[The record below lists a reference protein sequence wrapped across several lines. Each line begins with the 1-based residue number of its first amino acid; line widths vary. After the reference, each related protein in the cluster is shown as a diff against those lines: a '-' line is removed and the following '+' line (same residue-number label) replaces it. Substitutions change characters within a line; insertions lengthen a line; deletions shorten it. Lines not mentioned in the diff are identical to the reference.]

1 MIHMGRTPMTH
12 SEKQSTQKR
21 YAQDRYLSILA
32 KGIDYKT
39 AIAMAGRSEKT
50 LVPWRKDP
58 IFVQREEEA
67 RKQNLKPVQLS
78 KDEFDNQLLQSS
90 TLALQQLTLII
101 ESPHASETVKLNASK
116 ALLDM
121 LDKSIN
127 TSNETKL
134 VNKHLGESAKEI
146 KKADP
151 ANDLIESIDLSEF
164 E

>member
-1 MIHMGRTPMTH
+1 MARTPST
-12 SEKQSTQKR
+12 KQSTQKR

-39 AIAMAGRSEKT
+39 ALAMAGRSEKT

-58 IFVQREEEA
+58 IFVEKEEQA
-67 RKQNLKPVQLS
+67 RKQNLSPTPLS
-78 KDEFDNQLLQSS
+78 KAEFDSKLLESS

-101 ESPHASETVKLNASK
+101 ESPNASETVKLNASK

-127 TSNETKL
+127 TSNETAL
-134 VNKHLGESAKEI
+134 VKAHLGETAKDT
-146 KKADP
+146 KPADKAQE
-151 ANDLIESIDLSEF
+151 LIESLDFSEI